1 LLVKKCFPVAGI
13 KDFRIENRRRRMIK
27 NSARLRVEYSFEM
40 RNDLPRYISVLSVI
54 GGKSRGV

>member
-1 LLVKKCFPVAGI
+1 VAGI